1 MRQTSLTTSLMR
13 LLAKACSLHSPSQ
26 SRAACV
32 GAAALLLTSGA
43 ALAQTQLL
51 NVSYDPTR
59 ELHRDLSQEFARAWK
74 EKTGETV
81 VIRSSHG
88 GSGKQ
93 ARSVIDGLNADVVTL
108 GLAADIDAIARATK
122 KIPEDWQKRLP
133 HNASPYTSTI
143 VFVARGAAGCSKRV
157 EEGFEHARLAQAP
170 EALPN

>member
-26 SRAACV
+26 SRAACI

-93 ARSVIDGLNADVVTL
+93 ARSVIDGLPADVVTPYHPSEM
-108 GLAADIDAIARATK
+108 LAAWK
-122 KIPEDWQKRLP
+122 
-133 HNASPYTSTI
+133 
-143 VFVARGAAGCSKRV
+143 
-157 EEGFEHARLAQAP
+157 
-170 EALPN
+170 